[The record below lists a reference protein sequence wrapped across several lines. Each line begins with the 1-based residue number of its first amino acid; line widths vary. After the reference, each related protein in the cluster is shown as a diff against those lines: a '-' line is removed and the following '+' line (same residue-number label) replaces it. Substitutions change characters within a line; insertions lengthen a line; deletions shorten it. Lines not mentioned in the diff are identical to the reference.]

1 MTLKFPFQVARD
13 IALIKS
19 PAAGLRR
26 AAKEMETDDL
36 EGNDD
41 EEDNVAMEDEGELD
55 TSVRLA
61 SKAKKKSSKKSRVRI
76 VEEIHEGEEEDAVM
90 VEN

>member
-1 MTLKFPFQVARD
+1 MKSPSQVARD

-41 EEDNVAMEDEGELD
+41 EEEDNVAMEDEGELD

-76 VEEIHEGEEEDAVM
+76 VEEIHEGEEDAVM

>member
-1 MTLKFPFQVARD
+1 
-13 IALIKS
+13 
-19 PAAGLRR
+19 
-26 AAKEMETDDL
+26 METDDL
-36 EGNDD
+36 EGNDGE

-76 VEEIHEGEEEDAVM
+76 VEEIHEGEEDAVM